1 MMGKDFSAS
10 FWGLLCRKAWI
21 YCPHRVPRTVP
32 FNILQPSPG
41 KESQVPTEIEEWGCW
56 NLLKLV
62 KSLIKSTKSGPEYAI
77 LQTLS
82 FCEHAHLF
90 GCGSIP
96 ISTIFSG
103 LFTSINPSYDLG
115 FTRGTRL
122 LTHPHF
128 FRSQIRQEFRL
139 RRVGRELGPGWCR
152 GIGPRCR
159 GPTYLTAQMGHGP
172 KVWRWKPVP
181 KVAW

>member
-1 MMGKDFSAS
+1 MMEKDFSAS

-56 NLLKLV
+56 NLLKPV

-77 LQTLS
+77 LSILQTLS

-90 GCGSIP
+90 GYGSIP

-115 FTRGTRL
+115 FTRGTRV
-122 LTHPHF
+122 PWPIPIF
-128 FRSQIRQEFRL
+128 SDRRSARNFDYAALDENSDL
-139 RRVGRELGPGWCR
+139 DDVVELSRDAEVWPNSTR
-152 GIGPRCR
+152 DGPR
-159 GPTYLTAQMGHGP
+159 P
-172 KVWRWKPVP
+172 
-181 KVAW
+181 